1 MTSRRYAD
9 SAVSGSVSR
18 WLLLLPWLLTL
29 HSSLTLNS
37 LSCLR
42 NDNESLYM
50 YCVHSDHEI
59 WWCWSS
65 LCDHHRLDL
74 LLIGSLVLKS
84 IEAELCLVAT
94 VQAECQHTVSS
105 SIRPTSGTCHHFSK
119 LYNCIRVPVMWC
131 TAATLKC
138 NIFCSACSVTEQCS
152 LFVCVSLTGSVG
164 SLSQSV
170 SRQCNG
176 SQSTSLQ
183 SFPTLQRQSCGGE
196 FCHILY
202 WCSLRV
208 CWWQSYGKLNVF
220 SY

>member
-1 MTSRRYAD
+1 MQTLQLVAVCPVDCCSFHGCWLYIAHWHLTVCLVSEMTTR
-9 SAVSGSVSR
+9 VC
-18 WLLLLPWLLTL
+18 TC
-29 HSSLTLNS
+29 T
-37 LSCLR
+37 
-42 NDNESLYM
+42 
-50 YCVHSDHEI
+50 VHSDHEI

-65 LCDHHRLDL
+65 SCDYHRLDL

-105 SIRPTSGTCHHFSK
+105 SIRPTSGTCHHYSK
-119 LYNCIRVPVMWC
+119 LYNCMRVPVMWC

-152 LFVCVSLTGSVG
+152 LFVCVSLTGSAG

-202 WCSLRV
+202 WCSLRI

-220 SY
+220 SYKELR